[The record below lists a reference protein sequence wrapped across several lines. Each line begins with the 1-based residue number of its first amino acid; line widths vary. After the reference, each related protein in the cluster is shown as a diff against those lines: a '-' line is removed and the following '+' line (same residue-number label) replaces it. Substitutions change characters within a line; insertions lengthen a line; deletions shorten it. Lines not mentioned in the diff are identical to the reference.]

1 MKKFI
6 TGALLGGLGAIATWT
21 SIDQKKRQALQA
33 KVQKAV
39 HDGEDYLTEYA
50 LTTLDVL
57 DGVAGD
63 YGVTVSEKARAL
75 KERVKDR
82 LQTGDERLDRQSFDQ
97 QTADLRRAL
106 KEAKEADG
114 KGHDIVIDQT
124 TDATPEAPTA
134 PEPAAPAAEK
144 KSPATTQ
151 DVQDLNS
158 KQDGKDP
165 KPTKKGTK
173 SKE

>member
-6 TGALLGGLGAIATWT
+6 TGALLGGLGAVAAWKA
-21 SIDQKKRQALQA
+21 IDQKKRQALQT

-57 DGVAGD
+57 DGAAGD
-63 YGVTVSEKARAL
+63 YGATVSEKARAL
-75 KERVKDR
+75 KERVKNR
-82 LQTGDERLDRQSFDQ
+82 LQTGAEQLDRQFFDQ
-97 QTADLRRAL
+97 QTADLREAL

-124 TDATPEAPTA
+124 TDATPEVPKA
-134 PEPAAPAAEK
+134 PESVAPVAEK

-151 DVQDLNS
+151 DAKDSHS

-165 KPTKKGTK
+165 KPTKKGAK
-173 SKE
+173 SKK